1 MTLSLSLSLLLS
13 SSSSLSLS
21 SDYVVGSGGSSRG
34 RGEFKNPMIIP
45 YTEPTMMTEPIT
57 PRSGSE
63 TPRKKDNMKFHTIS
77 DATSFFDDVGTVD
90 IIGGVRSRPRRGV
103 DGNVAT
109 DSVGARTMTI
119 ALLLS
124 SAACGGHAF
133 GSAGRP
139 AALLHGRHQSTISR
153 GGDAGGAATATTS
166 MPASSQLV
174 ESNSGNKSQRLW
186 RQRLLR
192 QRLLWQRS
200 W

>member
-63 TPRKKDNMKFHTIS
+63 TPRKKDNMKFHTFS
-77 DATSFFDDVGTVD
+77 NATLFFEDVGAVN
-90 IIGGVRSRPRRGV
+90 IIGGVRCRPQRGIG
-103 DGNVAT
+103 GNVMTA
-109 DSVGARTMTI
+109 SIGARTMTI

-124 SAACGGHAF
+124 SAACRGHAF
-133 GSAGRP
+133 ASAGCP
-139 AALLHGRHQSTISR
+139 AACFHGRHNNDLYACVISKGR
-153 GGDAGGAATATTS
+153 SCLCPSSSPATATATTI
-166 MPASSQLV
+166 
-174 ESNSGNKSQRLW
+174 NSK
-186 RQRLLR
+186 RQQKKR
-192 QRLLWQRS
+192 
-200 W
+200 